1 MDSTQPV
8 AAAWVIVTHAGAMDA
23 LRTANPA
30 SSSPPHCKE
39 NTVSQWIDRS
49 NTLQD
54 ALATAPT
61 LIGLDTEFMRTN
73 TFHPKLALVQLS
85 LDGNIAL
92 VDPTADLQLDPLDE
106 LLGNGQHVIVLHSGS
121 EDLEA
126 LATRMPS
133 RIGTLF
139 DTQIAAA
146 FAGLGSGLGYQ
157 RLVDET
163 LGVQLDKGET
173 RSDWMRR
180 PLSDKQLHYAA
191 QDVVHLLQL
200 HELLS
205 EKLEQRGFTA
215 WHHEDCQ
222 MMVARAFNRGADP
235 QPHLALRGAARWPLE
250 KQALLRRLLLWRERA
265 AREHDKPRS
274 WILDDARALNLA
286 DDPPANSADLF
297 ERVRGLRALRGSLR
311 TDLLTLLQQPLQ
323 PEELDIPAIAP
334 PPGPQEQ
341 GALSALREVVAAHA
355 RKLDLPASLL
365 ASRRHLESLLSTGQ
379 WPSALDGWR
388 RELLHDE
395 LVELLPGPAATR

>member
-1 MDSTQPV
+1 MQGRHLV
-8 AAAWVIVTHAGAMDA
+8 H
-23 LRTANPA
+23 R
-30 SSSPPHCKE
+30 KE
-39 NTVSQWIDRS
+39 NTVPQWIDRS
-49 NTLQD
+49 NTLQN
-54 ALATAPT
+54 ALAAAPA

-85 LDGNIAL
+85 LDGDIAL
-92 VDPTADLQLDPLDE
+92 VDPTADLSLDPLDQ
-106 LLGNGQHVIVLHSGS
+106 LLGDDEHVVVLHSGS

-126 LATRMPS
+126 LATCMPS

-157 RLVDET
+157 RLVSEM
-163 LGVQLDKGET
+163 LDVEVEKGET
-173 RSDWMRR
+173 RSDWLRR

-205 EKLEQRGFTA
+205 AKLEQRGFAA
-215 WHHEDCQ
+215 WHHQDCQ
-222 MMVARAFNRGADP
+222 QMVARAFNRAADP
-235 QPHLALRGAARWPLE
+235 QPHLALRGAARWPRE
-250 KQALLRRLLLWRERA
+250 KQALLRRLLLRREHA
-265 AREHDKPRS
+265 ARAHDKPRN

-286 DDPPANSADLF
+286 DDPPSSSADLF
-297 ERVRGLRALRGSLR
+297 ERIRGLRALRGSLR
-311 TDLLTLLQQPLQ
+311 TELLELLQQPLQ

-334 PPGPQEQ
+334 APGPQEQ
-341 GALSALREVVAAHA
+341 STLAALRDVVAAHA
-355 RKLDLPASLL
+355 RRLDLPASLL

-395 LVELLPGPAATR
+395 LLERLPDTAGVR

>member
-1 MDSTQPV
+1 
-8 AAAWVIVTHAGAMDA
+8 MDA
-23 LRTANPA
+23 QRAATRPMLIALHR
-30 SSSPPHCKE
+30 KE

-49 NTLQD
+49 NTLED
-54 ALATAPT
+54 ALAAAPA
-61 LIGLDTEFMRTN
+61 LVGLDTEFMRTN

-92 VDPTADLQLDPLDE
+92 VDPTADLQLDPLDQ
-106 LLGNGQHVIVLHSGS
+106 LLGNDEHVIVLHSGS

-126 LATRMPS
+126 LATCMPS

-146 FAGLGSGLGYQ
+146 FGGLGSGLGYQ

-163 LGVQLDKGET
+163 LGVELDKGET
-173 RSDWMRR
+173 RSDWLRR

-191 QDVVHLLQL
+191 QDVVHLPQL
-200 HELLS
+200 HSLLS
-205 EKLEQRGFTA
+205 EKLAQRGFAA

-222 MMVARAFNRGADP
+222 HMVARSFNRSADP
-235 QPHLALRGAARWPLE
+235 QPHLALRGAARWPHE

-274 WILDDARALNLA
+274 WILDDARALDLA
-286 DDPPANSADLF
+286 DNPPVDSAGLF
-297 ERVRGLRALRGSLR
+297 ERISGLRALRGSLR
-311 TDLLTLLQQPLQ
+311 TELFGLLQEPLQ

-334 PPGPQEQ
+334 APGPQDR
-341 GALSALREVVAAHA
+341 GTMTALRDAVATHA
-355 RKLDLPASLL
+355 GRLDLPASLL
-365 ASRRHLESLLSTGQ
+365 ASRRHLESLLTTGK

-388 RELLHDE
+388 RELLHDD
-395 LVELLPGPAATR
+395 LLNLLPDSPGAH